1 MQLWEYLTL
10 TVRDGIVATANGQML
25 AKESL
30 WGGIKGQTLHHF
42 LSELGKLGW
51 EAVGVSPITG
61 GGTGYPPVPVE
72 LVVIL
77 KRPLQRL

>member
-1 MQLWEYLTL
+1 
-10 TVRDGIVATANGQML
+10 ML

-61 GGTGYPPVPVE
+61 GGISYPVPVE

-77 KRPLQRL
+77 KRPLKQV